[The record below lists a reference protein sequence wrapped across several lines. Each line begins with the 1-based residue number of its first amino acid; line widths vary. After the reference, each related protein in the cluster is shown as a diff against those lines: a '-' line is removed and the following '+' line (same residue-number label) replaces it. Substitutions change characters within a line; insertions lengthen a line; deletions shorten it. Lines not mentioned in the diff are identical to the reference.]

1 MSRRRMEEEVFE
13 KITSRMVEFLSDH
26 GISPMILTISAFAAA
41 ITSSILYLCAPS
53 NRLLYFPA
61 AITLALSGFL
71 DAVDGAVARRMNRA
85 SKLGAF
91 LDSVFDKLGECFILI
106 AIICSGA
113 VDVLWGSI
121 ALASS
126 ILVSYVRHRAE
137 PFGVNLRGVG
147 VTERAERIILLI
159 IASLLTPIAG
169 DALNYGIILIAVL
182 ASVTVAWRII
192 YVVYRLRANR
202 TLS

>member
-1 MSRRRMEEEVFE
+1 MNRRRVEEKMF
-13 KITSRMVEFLSDH
+13 KRIASSIVEFLSNH
-26 GISPMILTISAFAAA
+26 GISPMSLTVSAFVVT
-41 ITSSILYLCAPS
+41 IISSIIYLYASS

-61 AITLALSGFL
+61 AITLAISGFL
-71 DAVDGAVARRMNRA
+71 DAVDGAVARRMNKS

-106 AIICSGA
+106 AIICSRA
-113 VDVLWGSI
+113 VDVLWGSM

-137 PFGVNLRGVG
+137 PLGVSLKGIG
-147 VTERAERIILLI
+147 IMERAERMILLI
-159 IASLLTPIAG
+159 ITSLMTPFVK

-182 ASVTVAWRII
+182 TSITIAWRII
-192 YVVYRLRANR
+192 YTASRLK
-202 TLS
+202 T

>member
-26 GISPMILTISAFAAA
+26 GISPMSLTISAFAAA
-41 ITSSILYLCAPS
+41 IISSILYLYASS

-71 DAVDGAVARRMNRA
+71 DAVDGAVARRMNRV

-121 ALASS
+121 ALASPHAIRERCPKLWNHLDSGPS
-126 ILVSYVRHRAE
+126 IGNRCLE
-137 PFGVNLRGVG
+137 NNLRG
-147 VTERAERIILLI
+147 L
-159 IASLLTPIAG
+159 
-169 DALNYGIILIAVL
+169 
-182 ASVTVAWRII
+182 
-192 YVVYRLRANR
+192 
-202 TLS
+202 

>member
-1 MSRRRMEEEVFE
+1 MSRRRIEEEIFE
-13 KITSRMVEFLSDH
+13 RIASRVVEFLSDR
-26 GISPMILTISAFAAA
+26 GISPMSLTISAFAAT
-41 ITSSILYLCAPS
+41 IISSILYLYASS
-53 NRLLYFPA
+53 NRLLYLPA

-71 DAVDGAVARRMNRA
+71 DAVDGAVARRMDGTSR
-85 SKLGAF
+85 LGAF
-91 LDSVFDKLGECFILI
+91 LDSVFDKLGECLILV

-137 PFGVNLRGVG
+137 PLGVNLKGVG
-147 VTERAERIILLI
+147 IGERAERMTILI
-159 IASLLTPIAG
+159 IASLITPFMK

-182 ASVTVAWRII
+182 ASITVAWRII
-192 YVVYRLRANR
+192 YTVSRLRA
-202 TLS
+202 

>member
-1 MSRRRMEEEVFE
+1 MNRRRVEEKMF
-13 KITSRMVEFLSDH
+13 KRIASSIVEFLSNH
-26 GISPMILTISAFAAA
+26 GISPMSLTVSAFVVT
-41 ITSSILYLCAPS
+41 IISSIIYLYASS

-61 AITLALSGFL
+61 AITLAISGFL
-71 DAVDGAVARRMNRA
+71 DAVDGAVARRMNKS

-106 AIICSGA
+106 AIICSRA
-113 VDVLWGSI
+113 VDVLWGSM

-137 PFGVNLRGVG
+137 PLGVSLKGIG
-147 VTERAERIILLI
+147 IMERAERMILLI
-159 IASLLTPIAG
+159 ITSLMTPFMK

-182 ASVTVAWRII
+182 TSITIAWRII
-192 YVVYRLRANR
+192 YTASRLK
-202 TLS
+202 T

>member
-1 MSRRRMEEEVFE
+1 MSRRRIEEEIFE
-13 KITSRMVEFLSDH
+13 RIASKVVGFLANR
-26 GISPMILTISAFAAA
+26 GISPMSLTISAFAAT
-41 ITSSILYLCAPS
+41 IISSILYLYAPS

-61 AITLALSGFL
+61 AISLAFSGFL
-71 DAVDGAVARRMNRA
+71 DAVDGAVARRMDGTSR
-85 SKLGAF
+85 LGAF
-91 LDSVFDKLGECFILI
+91 LDSVFDKLGECLILV

-137 PFGVNLRGVG
+137 PLGVNLKGVG
-147 VTERAERIILLI
+147 IGERAERMILLI
-159 IASLLTPIAG
+159 IASLITPFMK

-182 ASVTVAWRII
+182 ASITVAWRII
-192 YVVYRLRANR
+192 YAVSKLRA
-202 TLS
+202 